1 MYALSNTPSIIH
13 HDTKY
18 GMYVRTYVRVYI
30 HMYKPNEIFEVGV
43 G

>member
-18 GMYVRTYVRVYI
+18 GMYIRIYV
-30 HMYKPNEIFEVGV
+30 PNEIFEVGV